1 AEHLP
6 HKNVGIRPGEKLHEL
21 MVPLD
26 DARMTIEFE
35 DHYTIQPSIRF
46 TSVDVDFAVD
56 KLGEHGRAVSEDFEY
71 RSDTN
76 PHFLSVGQIA
86 ALHAKL
92 SV

>member
-1 AEHLP
+1 
-6 HKNVGIRPGEKLHEL
+6 

-26 DARMTIEFE
+26 DARMTLEFA

-46 TSVDVDFAVD
+46 TNVNVDFAVD
-56 KLGEHGRAVSEDFEY
+56 GLGERGRPVDEQFEY

-86 ALHAKL
+86 ELHARL
-92 SV
+92 PA

>member
-1 AEHLP
+1 
-6 HKNVGIRPGEKLHEL
+6 

-26 DARMTIEFE
+26 DARMTLEFE

-56 KLGEHGRAVSEDFEY
+56 KLGEHGRPVGEDFEY

-86 ALHAKL
+86 DLHAKL